1 MDRQIWT
8 WDLAWY
14 GEQSLRLFHSNFL
27 KILDV
32 GEVKAPGLM
41 WLGAVSLG
49 VLRGVQ
55 TETALLVIPMLGI
68 ILSAF
73 LIYSSI
79 SRFSSKDSAA
89 PFLGALIL
97 LGSPLAFGMG
107 THFFT
112 EALQIFSVSMAIHL
126 SNQDFLD
133 KETALLKF
141 ITLIFFAE
149 IVKIS
154 SMIYLIAPGITLLYQ
169 IRTSSAPIIGR
180 SRPKRVA
187 WIAIC
192 GIIGLLVTS
201 WYWRNGARVIGFV
214 KSVSTGEY
222 AQLYGSEGTLIHKLA
237 IWMTSFSSAINA
249 NVAWMKYTLIAMA
262 FALTTAEGR
271 LMTKARITGFIHLGN
286 IALAIFF
293 LAKQTNEET
302 RYLAPLIPMWAFCC
316 AILIE
321 GSKFKIKI
329 ALALVVIT
337 LGNYGILVA
346 HVFNK
351 NVNYSG
357 NHWAEPFHSFA
368 SEKAIFQELSESL
381 CNQIKDGTVIFGVD
395 DYYFNYNSALFYS
408 KLAIGKR
415 GENCRFTKIGIG
427 TRGWAE
433 FLHEIEDPSTKG
445 FITYL
450 NPLNFGSDR
459 LNENSKAALELM
471 IKRQDFKWTRNGNYL
486 FGIRSKP

>member
-1 MDRQIWT
+1 MDQQIWT

-41 WLGAVSLG
+41 WLGAISLG

-55 TETALLVIPMLGI
+55 TETALLAVPMLGI
-68 ILSAF
+68 LLSAF
-73 LIYSSI
+73 LTYSSI
-79 SRFSSKDSAA
+79 RRFSSEDSAA
-89 PFLGALIL
+89 PFLGVVIL

-112 EALQIFSVSMAIHL
+112 EALQIFSVSIAIYL
-126 SNQDFLD
+126 STYDFLD
-133 KETALLKF
+133 KEITLLKF

-154 SMIYLIAPGITLLYQ
+154 SIIYLIAPGIALLYQ
-169 IRTSSAPIIGR
+169 IRTSNVPIIRR
-180 SRPKRVA
+180 SRHQKVA

-192 GIIGLLVTS
+192 GLSGLLVTA
-201 WYWRNGARVIGFV
+201 WYWRNGAKVIGFI

-237 IWMTSFSSAINA
+237 IWITSFSSALNA
-249 NVAWMKYTLIAMA
+249 NVALMKYTLFAIAL
-262 FALTTAEGR
+262 ALATAKGR
-271 LMTKARITGFIHLGN
+271 LMTKARITGFIHLAN

-302 RYLAPLIPMWAFCC
+302 RYLAPLIPMWAFSG

-321 GSKFKIKI
+321 GSKLKMKI
-329 ALALVVIT
+329 ALSLVVIT
-337 LGNYGILVA
+337 LGNYAILVA

-357 NHWAEPFHSFA
+357 NHWAEPFHRFA
-368 SEKAIFQELSESL
+368 SEKAKFQELSESL
-381 CNQIKDGTVIFGVD
+381 CTQIDGGTVIFGVD

-415 GENCRFTKIGIG
+415 GEDCRFTKIGIG
-427 TRGWAE
+427 TRGWVE
-433 FLHEIEDPSTKG
+433 FLNDIEDPSTKG

-450 NPLNFGSDR
+450 NPSNLGSDK

-471 IKRQDFKWTRNGNYL
+471 TKRQDFKWTRTENYL